1 MKKILTMILVVA
13 LVLSLTA
20 CDLGQLLDSA
30 PKPSDAHSTKPDYTY
45 TKGDDDKGSTATT
58 SANASADAN
67 GIRPAFKDAMD
78 AYEAFYDEYC
88 DILKQ
93 YYANPTDITLLT
105 KYTELM
111 AKTIEMDEAFA
122 KWENED
128 LNNDELKYYLEVN
141 NRVMQKLVDIMG

>member
-20 CDLGQLLDSA
+20 CDLGQLLDNVQ
-30 PKPSDAHSTKPDYTY
+30 KPGDTHSTKPDYTY
-45 TKGDDDKGSTATT
+45 TKGNDDNGSTATT
-58 SANASADAN
+58 STSGSADAS
-67 GIRPAFKDAMD
+67 GIRPEFKDAMD

-88 DILKQ
+88 NILKQ
-93 YYANPTDITLLT
+93 YYANPTDMTLLT

-111 AKTIEMDEAFA
+111 TKVVEMDEAFA

-141 NRVMQKLVDIMG
+141 NRVMQKLVDVMG